1 MSVVYNGMWRHH
13 RSELRPPHSDSKYG
27 HKGERNVC
35 YVLIVSYAMCHINLV
50 KFLTNPMTT
59 YVVQIKILTTSWD

>member
-1 MSVVYNGMWRHH
+1 MILTTFVPGIESFHI
-13 RSELRPPHSDSKYG
+13 SDSKYG

-35 YVLIVSYAMCHINLV
+35 YVVIVSYAMCHINLV